1 MTGRTVQLWNSG
13 RSWMRGTSG
22 SGGDPMRKGYRSL
35 KLAVSLG
42 IGGLLLTAQEHASAE
57 DLNLNEVKVVAGET
71 TQVQLYLSDVAQGS
85 AVSTFTLE
93 DPNRLV
99 IDIADTTANM
109 EVTAVEGD
117 GVLVD
122 RAEVVSFDDGT
133 GLTTRITLYLN
144 RSASEVQPQV
154 VTDGAQVTI
163 ALPIVE
169 ASEDPVGDAL
179 EPEGEWSPSASGL
192 GSRELSGPDRLV
204 GGKTVSTLDFKVHSD
219 NHQVVVGLS
228 GTNDYT
234 VSQPSDNLIVVDV
247 PGAFVPQSLRRPLDT
262 GEFISPVRMVRAYK
276 TATGA
281 RVAISLRRNVKW
293 KHAITGAGLVV
304 LDVEV
309 PADMQEQQDASVDYG
324 SSVSPSRPDGG
335 GNAYAEEVV
344 IGGDGRSVSPSATW
358 DRVGINDPTSA
369 FSGAAGFMF
378 DAQSSSS
385 LPFSGRRISLDFVNA
400 DIHSIFRLISHVSR
414 LNIVASDDVQGEVT
428 VRMTD
433 VPWDMALAAVLQSKG
448 LGSQRFGNI
457 VRVAPI
463 ETIKSEQQ
471 AALEAKRAII
481 EMQDLALLVIPLNYV
496 QASEL
501 QPQVT
506 ALLSSRGSIQVD
518 VTSNQLVIQETEKRL
533 VQIRELIRYLDRQ
546 TPQVLIEARIVEA
559 NSNAAQA
566 MGVQWGSEVDA
577 TTRTGYGTGLFF
589 PSGVGVGGAIGRT
602 MGTQEYY
609 QAGTDALMVDM
620 GAEAANSGVAF
631 SLGSIPGLVDLDAR
645 LSALETDGFGKVIS
659 QPRITTL
666 DNKVARIAQGQRI
679 PFLSTSAGGTNV
691 QFIEAELS
699 LQVTP
704 HITTDDKIF
713 LGVQLTNNRADFS
726 QLVMGNPAIQT
737 KEVATELLVGD
748 GDTTV
753 MGGVFSTEHSYS
765 QDRVPGFSKIPL
777 IGYLFKNSAEAL
789 SRNELLVFL
798 TPHIVTRPQ
807 RGSN

>member
-1 MTGRTVQLWNSG
+1 MTWRTMQKWFSG
-13 RSWMRGTSG
+13 ARQSRVAG
-22 SGGDPMRKGYRSL
+22 SGGNPMRMGLRSL
-35 KLAVSLG
+35 KLAVLLG
-42 IGGLLLTAQEHASAE
+42 LGGLVLTAQENVSAQ
-57 DLNLNEVKVVAGET
+57 DLNLNEVKVVAGDT
-71 TQVQLYLSDVAQGS
+71 TQVLLYLSDVAKGS

-93 DPNRLV
+93 DPDRLV

-109 EVTAVEGD
+109 EVTQIEGD

-154 VTDGAQVTI
+154 VTDGAKVTLS
-163 ALPIVE
+163 LPVVE
-169 ASEDPVGDAL
+169 AADDPVGDAL
-179 EPEGEWSPSASGL
+179 PEGEWRPGENGF
-192 GSRELSGPDRLV
+192 GSRELSGPDQLR
-204 GGKTVSTLDFKVHSD
+204 GGKTLSTLDFKVHTD
-219 NHQVVVGLS
+219 THRVVVGLS
-228 GTNDYT
+228 GTSDYT
-234 VSQPSDNLIVVDV
+234 VSQPSDSLIVVDV

-276 TATGA
+276 TGTGA
-281 RVAISLRRNVKW
+281 RVAISLRRNTKYT
-293 KHAITGAGLVV
+293 HSMTGNGLVV
-304 LDVEV
+304 LDLQV
-309 PADMQEQQDASVDYG
+309 PDDMKDQRDEAAGYG
-324 SSVSPSRPDGG
+324 GGVSPSRPEGG
-335 GNAYAEEVV
+335 GNAYADEVV
-344 IGGDGRSVSPSATW
+344 IGGDGRSMSPSATW
-358 DRVGINDPTSA
+358 DRVGINDPTSS

-378 DAQSSSS
+378 DSSSS
-385 LPFSGRRISLDFVNA
+385 SSMPFSGRRISLDFVNA

-414 LNIVASDDVQGEVT
+414 LNIVASDDVQGQVT

-481 EMQDLALLVIPLNYV
+481 EMQDLSLLVIPLNYV

-501 QPQVT
+501 QPQVE

-559 NSNAAQA
+559 NSNFAQA
-566 MGVQWGSEVDA
+566 MGVQWGSELDA

-589 PSGVGVGGAIGRT
+589 PSGVGLGGAVGRDGST
-602 MGTQEYY
+602 TFYES
-609 QAGTDALMVDM
+609 GTDALMVDL
-620 GAEAANSGVAF
+620 GAEGANSGVSF

-659 QPRITTL
+659 QPRLTTL
-666 DNKVARIAQGQRI
+666 DNKSANISQGTRI

-691 QFIEAELS
+691 QFIEAELA
-699 LQVTP
+699 LTVTP

-713 LGVQLTNNRADFS
+713 LAVEVTNNRADFS
-726 QLVMGNPAIQT
+726 QLVQGNPAIQT
-737 KEVATELLVGD
+737 KEVSTELLVAD

-753 MGGVFSTEHSYS
+753 MGGVFSTVHSFS

-777 IGYLFKNSAEAL
+777 IGYLFKNSAESL
-789 SRNELLVFL
+789 QRNELLVFL

-807 RGSN
+807 RTGN

>member
-1 MTGRTVQLWNSG
+1 
-13 RSWMRGTSG
+13 
-22 SGGDPMRKGYRSL
+22 MRKGFRSL
-35 KLAVSLG
+35 KVAMALG
-42 IGGLLLTAQEHASAE
+42 LGGLLLSAQEPVSAQ
-57 DLNLNEVKVVAGET
+57 DLTLNEVKVVAGET
-71 TQVQLYLSDVAQGS
+71 TQVLLYLSDAASGS

-93 DPNRLV
+93 DPDRLV

-144 RSASEVQPQV
+144 RSASEIQPQV
-154 VTDGAQVTI
+154 VTDGAKVTLS
-163 ALPIVE
+163 LPVVDR
-169 ASEDPVGDAL
+169 SEDPVGEAL
-179 EPEGEWSPSASGL
+179 EPDGEWTPQSAGM
-192 GSRELSGPDRLV
+192 GNRELSGPDALR
-204 GGKTVSTLDFKVHSD
+204 GGKTLSTLDFKVHSAT
-219 NHQVVVGLS
+219 HQVVIGLA
-228 GTNDYT
+228 GTTDYT
-234 VSQPSDNLIVVDV
+234 VSQPSDSLIVVDI

-276 TATGA
+276 TGSGA
-281 RVAISLRRNVKW
+281 RVAISLRRNVKY
-293 KHAITGAGLVV
+293 KHTITGRGLVV
-304 LDVEV
+304 LDLAV
-309 PADMQEQQDASVDYG
+309 PADMQDQRDEAAGYG
-324 SSVSPSRPDGG
+324 SGVSPSRPEGG
-335 GNAYAEEVV
+335 GNAYAQEVV
-344 IGGDGRSVSPSATW
+344 IGGDGRSINPSSTW
-358 DRVGINDPTSA
+358 DRVGINDPTSS

-378 DAQSSSS
+378 DSSSS
-385 LPFSGRRISLDFVNA
+385 SSMPFNGRRISLDFVNA

-414 LNIVASDDVQGEVT
+414 LNIVASDDVQGQVT

-481 EMQDLALLVIPLNYV
+481 EMQDLSLLVIPLNYV
-496 QASEL
+496 QAAEL
-501 QPQVT
+501 QPQVE

-533 VQIRELIRYLDRQ
+533 AQIRELIRYLDRQ

-589 PSGVGVGGAIGRT
+589 PSGVGVGGAIDR
-602 MGTQEYY
+602 
-609 QAGTDALMVDM
+609 QAGGAAFYESGTDALMVDM

-631 SLGSIPGLVDLDAR
+631 NLGSIPGLVDLDAR

-666 DNKVARIAQGQRI
+666 DNKTANISQGQRI

-691 QFIEAELS
+691 QFIEAQLS

-713 LGVQLTNNRADFS
+713 LAVNVTNNRADFS
-726 QLVMGNPAIQT
+726 QLVQGNPAIQT
-737 KEVATELLVGD
+737 KEVSTELLIAD

-753 MGGVFSTEHSYS
+753 MGGVFATEHSYS

-807 RGSN
+807 RTGN

>member
-1 MTGRTVQLWNSG
+1 MIRQTMQQWFSG
-13 RSWMRGTSG
+13 PTQERGGAG
-22 SGGDPMRKGYRSL
+22 SGGDPMRKGFRSL
-35 KLAVSLG
+35 KLAVLLG
-42 IGGLLLTAQEHASAE
+42 LGGLVLTAQEPVSAQ
-57 DLNLNEVKVVAGET
+57 DLNLNEVKVVAGDT
-71 TQVQLYLSDVAQGS
+71 TQVLLYLSDVAKGS

-109 EVTAVEGD
+109 EVTNVEGD

-144 RSASEVQPQV
+144 RSAADIQPQV
-154 VTDGAQVTI
+154 ITDGAKVTLS
-163 ALPIVE
+163 LPIVE
-169 ASEDPVGDAL
+169 QADDPVGDAL
-179 EPEGEWSPSASGL
+179 EPDGEWTPQNSGM
-192 GSRELSGPDRLV
+192 GSRELSGPDRLT
-204 GGKTVSTLDFKVHSD
+204 GGKTLSTLDFKVMTDTHR
-219 NHQVVVGLS
+219 VVVGLS
-228 GTNDYT
+228 GTEAYT
-234 VSQPSDNLIVVDV
+234 VSQPSDSLIVVDI
-247 PGAFVPQSLRRPLDT
+247 PGAFVPSSLRRPLDT

-276 TATGA
+276 TGNGA
-281 RVAISLRRNVKW
+281 RVAISLRRNTKYR
-293 KHAITGAGLVV
+293 HSITGNGIVV
-304 LDVEV
+304 IDLDVPE
-309 PADMQEQQDASVDYG
+309 DMQRQREDSVQYG
-324 SSVSPSRPDGG
+324 SGVSPSRPDGG

-344 IGGDGRSVSPSATW
+344 IGGDGRSMNPSATW
-358 DRVGINDPTSA
+358 DRVGINDPTSS

-378 DAQSSSS
+378 DSSSS
-385 LPFSGRRISLDFVNA
+385 SSMPFSGRRISLDFVNA

-414 LNIVASDDVQGEVT
+414 LNIVASDDVQGQVT

-471 AALEAKRAII
+471 AALEAKRAIV
-481 EMQDLALLVIPLNYV
+481 EMQDLSLLVIPLNYV
-496 QASEL
+496 QAAEL
-501 QPQVT
+501 EQQVE

-533 VQIRELIRYLDRQ
+533 AQIRELIRYLDRQ

-559 NSNAAQA
+559 NSNFAKA
-566 MGVQWGSEVDA
+566 MGVQWGSELDA

-589 PSGVGVGGAIGRT
+589 PSGVGMGGAIGRD
-602 MGTQEYY
+602 GTGTFYEP
-609 QAGTDALMVDM
+609 GTDALMVDL
-620 GAEAANSGVAF
+620 GAESANSGVAF

-666 DNKVARIAQGQRI
+666 DNKAANISQGQRI

-691 QFIEAELS
+691 QFIEAELA

-713 LGVQLTNNRADFS
+713 LAVDVTNNRADFS
-726 QLVMGNPAIQT
+726 QLVQGNPAIQT
-737 KEVATELLVGD
+737 KEVSTELLVAD

-753 MGGVFSTEHSYS
+753 MGGVFATEHSYS

-789 SRNELLVFL
+789 TRNELLVFL

-807 RGSN
+807 RGGN

>member
-1 MTGRTVQLWNSG
+1 
-13 RSWMRGTSG
+13 
-22 SGGDPMRKGYRSL
+22 MRKGFRSL
-35 KLAVSLG
+35 KVAMALG
-42 IGGLLLTAQEHASAE
+42 LGGLLLSAQEPVSAQ
-57 DLNLNEVKVVAGET
+57 DLTLNEVKVVAGET
-71 TQVQLYLSDVAQGS
+71 TQVLLYLSDAASGS

-93 DPNRLV
+93 DPDRLV

-144 RSASEVQPQV
+144 RSASEIQPQV
-154 VTDGAQVTI
+154 VTDGAKVTLS
-163 ALPIVE
+163 LPVVDR
-169 ASEDPVGDAL
+169 SEDPVGEAL
-179 EPEGEWSPSASGL
+179 EPDGEWTPQSAGM
-192 GSRELSGPDRLV
+192 GNRELSGPDALR
-204 GGKTVSTLDFKVHSD
+204 GGKTLSTLDFKVHSAT
-219 NHQVVVGLS
+219 HQVVIGLA
-228 GTNDYT
+228 GTTDYT
-234 VSQPSDNLIVVDV
+234 VSQPSDSLIVVDI

-276 TATGA
+276 TGSGA
-281 RVAISLRRNVKW
+281 RVAISLRRNVKY
-293 KHAITGAGLVV
+293 KHTITGRGLVV
-304 LDVEV
+304 LDLAV
-309 PADMQEQQDASVDYG
+309 PADMQDQRDEAAGYG
-324 SSVSPSRPDGG
+324 SGVSPSRPEGG
-335 GNAYAEEVV
+335 GNAYAQEVV
-344 IGGDGRSVSPSATW
+344 IGGDGRSINPSSTW
-358 DRVGINDPTSA
+358 DRVGINDPTSS

-378 DAQSSSS
+378 DSSSS
-385 LPFSGRRISLDFVNA
+385 SSMPFNGRRISLDFVNA

-414 LNIVASDDVQGEVT
+414 LNIVASDDVQGQVT

-481 EMQDLALLVIPLNYV
+481 EMQDLSLLVIPLNYV
-496 QASEL
+496 QAAEL
-501 QPQVT
+501 QPQVE

-533 VQIRELIRYLDRQ
+533 AQIRELIRYLDRQ

-589 PSGVGVGGAIGRT
+589 PSGVGVGGAIDR
-602 MGTQEYY
+602 
-609 QAGTDALMVDM
+609 QAGGAAFYESGTDALMVDM

-631 SLGSIPGLVDLDAR
+631 NLGSIPGLVDLDAR

-666 DNKVARIAQGQRI
+666 DNKTANISQGQRI
-679 PFLSTSAGGTNV
+679 PFLSTYAGGTNV
-691 QFIEAELS
+691 QFIEAQLS

-713 LGVQLTNNRADFS
+713 LAVNVTNNRADFS
-726 QLVMGNPAIQT
+726 QLVQGNPAIQT
-737 KEVATELLVGD
+737 KEVSTELLIAD

-753 MGGVFSTEHSYS
+753 MGGVFATEHSYS

-807 RGSN
+807 RTGN

>member
-1 MTGRTVQLWNSG
+1 
-13 RSWMRGTSG
+13 MRMG
-22 SGGDPMRKGYRSL
+22 MRSL
-35 KLAVSLG
+35 KLAGLVG
-42 IGGLLLTAQEHASAE
+42 AGALLLSLQEPVSAQ
-57 DLNLNEVKVVAGET
+57 DLSLEEVKVVAGDT
-71 TQVQLYLSDVAQGS
+71 TQVVLSLSDVAKGS
-85 AVSTFTLE
+85 AVSTFTLA

-144 RSASEVQPQV
+144 RSADEVMPQV
-154 VTDGAQVTI
+154 ATDGAKVTLS
-163 ALPIVE
+163 LPIVE
-169 ASEDPVGDAL
+169 ASPDPVGDAM
-179 EPEGEWSPSASGL
+179 GEDGTWDVATADD
-192 GSRELSGPDRLV
+192 GSRRLSGPDRLV
-204 GGKTVSTLDFKVHSD
+204 GGTTLTTLDFKVPKLESAADVHRV
-219 NHQVVVGLS
+219 QIGLQ
-228 GTNDYT
+228 GTNAYT
-234 VSQPSDNLIVVDV
+234 VSQPSNSLIVVDI
-247 PGAFVPQSLRRPLDT
+247 PGAFVPTSLRRPLDT
-262 GEFISPVRMVRAYK
+262 GDFISPVRMVRAYK
-276 TATGA
+276 TAQGA
-281 RVAISLRRNVKW
+281 RVAISLRRNTTYN
-293 KHAITGAGLVV
+293 HAINDDGLVT
-304 LDVEV
+304 LALKV
-309 PADMQEQQDASVDYG
+309 PEDMREQRRDAIDMG
-324 SSVSPSRPDGG
+324 GGVSPGSPGHD
-335 GNAYAEEVV
+335 GNAYADQVV
-344 IGGDGRSVSPSATW
+344 IGADGRSVSPASTW
-358 DRVGINDPTSA
+358 DRNGVHDPTST

-378 DAQSSSS
+378 DSASSTSM
-385 LPFSGRRISLDFVNA
+385 PFSGRRISLDFVNA

-481 EMQDLALLVIPLNYV
+481 EMQDLSLLVIPLNYV
-496 QASEL
+496 QATEL
-501 QPQVT
+501 QAQVE

-518 VTSNQLVIQETEKRL
+518 QTSNQLVIQETEQRL
-533 VQIRELIRYLDRQ
+533 AQIRQLIRYLDRQ

-559 NSNAAQA
+559 NSNFAQA

-589 PSGVGVGGAIGRT
+589 PSGVGVGGGVGRT
-602 MGTQEYY
+602 GG
-609 QAGTDALMVDM
+609 QAFYEPNTDALMVDL
-620 GAEAANSGVAF
+620 GAEGANSGVAF

-645 LSALETDGFGKVIS
+645 LSALETDGYGKVIS

-666 DNKVARIAQGQRI
+666 DNKSATISQGQRI

-691 QFIEAELS
+691 QFIQAELLLS
-699 LQVTP
+699 VTP
-704 HITTDDKIF
+704 HITTDDKVF
-713 LGVQLTNNRADFS
+713 LDVNVTNNRADFS
-726 QLVMGNPAIQT
+726 QLVQGQPAIQT
-737 KEVATELLVGD
+737 KEIMTELLVAD

-765 QDRVPGFSKIPL
+765 HDAVPGFSKIPL

-789 SRNELLVFL
+789 TRNELLVFL

-807 RGSN
+807 QSTGR